1 MMPAPPALQAYEGA
15 TADAQPVVA
24 YVTFLN
30 AQTKIFE
37 SQPIIVT
44 LRPDSRLGTT
54 PLSFTIPL
62 NSLAPREYDCQ
73 VTVLGPTG
81 QKGLSGRLQ
90 SRSCRRRRS
99 ESEAAAC
106 ARYNIFMQFLSLS
119 RRLIEKFPPEAFTPD
134 LMRRETARV
143 RELYAAGILRQI
155 WKRGDTPGAT
165 ILWEAASET
174 NVRDAIASLP
184 IFQAGLLE
192 IVAVVPL
199 EPYPGFG
206 PAV

>member
-1 MMPAPPALQAYEGA
+1 
-15 TADAQPVVA
+15 
-24 YVTFLN
+24 
-30 AQTKIFE
+30 
-37 SQPIIVT
+37 
-44 LRPDSRLGTT
+44 
-54 PLSFTIPL
+54 
-62 NSLAPREYDCQ
+62 
-73 VTVLGPTG
+73 
-81 QKGLSGRLQ
+81 
-90 SRSCRRRRS
+90 
-99 ESEAAAC
+99 
-106 ARYNIFMQFLSLS
+106 MQFLSLS